1 MVPMHRWLIAGSALL
16 FACGGDS
23 SGPSGPPVLL
33 SLNGAS
39 RPSATAGSTVVLEGS
54 SFGSSQGSGEVLFA
68 NGSGGTV
75 AAVIQAVSDWSNTL
89 IITTVPAGAAS
100 GNVVVRTSG
109 GSSAPLSF
117 TLAQGSAFSPSTI
130 SWTATTDLPS
140 AVSGEALVYAQV
152 GTPGARVIWS
162 LGGAGA
168 GNAPVS
174 TVNYTTLGV
183 GAALGGW
190 TATTALPVALAFHA
204 AVAATPANSRVSAA
218 GFLYVLGGAT
228 DAAGTP
234 SAVVYRGALAADGT
248 VSAWAQVAT
257 LPAPLHSLGAVIF
270 HGDLYVVGGATS
282 GNVPVT
288 SAYRSRISSTGD
300 LGAWQT
306 QPALPFRRAHFGFG
320 VYGEYLY
327 AIGGDSGAVGPNS
340 GAQSSSAFADV
351 VYARISVQTGNL
363 TAAGW
368 SGTTH
373 LNKDRSKLSAELA
386 GGSLLV
392 TAGLY
397 NGALNG
403 SSEESYAT
411 LNVDGSVGSFNGA
424 TGSNTIASLVGGGNL
439 FNHAAATY
447 QDGLGLLHV
456 LVAGG
461 DDVNAPGTKHR
472 GVYWY

>member
-1 MVPMHRWLIAGSALL
+1 AVGTLQRGGQMVRMHRWLIAGSALL
-16 FACGGDS
+16 VACGGDS

-54 SFGSSQGSGEVLFA
+54 SFGTSQGSSEVLFS
-68 NGSGGTV
+68 NGSGGSV
-75 AAVIQAVSDWSNTL
+75 AAVIQAAGDWSNTL

-100 GNVVVRTSG
+100 GNVVVRSSEGT
-109 GSSAPLSF
+109 SAPLSF

-152 GTPGARVIWS
+152 GTPGTRVIWS

-168 GNAPVS
+168 GNAPV
-174 TVNYTTLGV
+174 TAVNYTTLGA

-190 TATTALPVALAFHA
+190 SATTALPVALAFHA
-204 AVAATPANSRVSAA
+204 AVAATPANSRISAA

-270 HGDLYVVGGATS
+270 HGDLYVVGGATT

-288 SAYRSRISSTGD
+288 TAYRSRISSTGD
-300 LGAWQT
+300 LGAWQA
-306 QPALPFRRAHFGFG
+306 QPAMPFRRAHFGFG

-327 AIGGDSGAVGPNS
+327 AIGGDSGAVAPNS

-351 VYARISVQTGNL
+351 VYARISV
-363 TAAGW
+363 
-368 SGTTH
+368 
-373 LNKDRSKLSAELA
+373 
-386 GGSLLV
+386 
-392 TAGLY
+392 
-397 NGALNG
+397 
-403 SSEESYAT
+403 
-411 LNVDGSVGSFNGA
+411 
-424 TGSNTIASLVGGGNL
+424 
-439 FNHAAATY
+439 
-447 QDGLGLLHV
+447 
-456 LVAGG
+456 
-461 DDVNAPGTKHR
+461 
-472 GVYWY
+472 